1 MLAAIFAAFVCGSL
15 ASNVR
20 ADVVGEES
28 GMGEGS
34 HPEMN
39 WSNQKAKL
47 GLSDDQVSKL
57 NDAQKSN
64 LETLKPL
71 HQNVQNDM
79 KKLQEQVDSKASDSD
94 IQSTL
99 DDIQKNRKDMTSQM
113 EKHHDEVTS
122 ILNPTQRA
130 KFMLE
135 MQGKMKGMQGMHG
148 GKGWKKGKAGGQ

>member
-1 MLAAIFAAFVCGSL
+1 MLAAVFAALACGSL

-20 ADVVGEES
+20 ADEVGGES
-28 GMGEGS
+28 GMEEGS
-34 HPEMN
+34 HGKLDWNKEK
-39 WSNQKAKL
+39 SNL

-57 NDAQKSN
+57 NDSQKSN

-79 KKLQEQVDSKASDSD
+79 TKLQQQVSSKASDSD

-113 EKHHDEVTS
+113 DKHHDEVNS

-135 MQGKMKGMQGMHG
+135 MQSKMKGMRGSWKG
-148 GKGWKKGKAGGQ
+148 GRKGKAGGQ